1 MCGDFVTAT
10 VLGGADGNM
19 IGAMIDSQFKGA
31 QDWPLGSAMAVMM
44 IGAVLL
50 VLGIGF
56 LLVSVIR
63 LVLRRMRSVTLPE
76 VAR

>member
-1 MCGDFVTAT
+1 M
-10 VLGGADGNM
+10 M
-19 IGAMIDSQFKGA
+19 
-31 QDWPLGSAMAVMM
+31 AMAVMM

>member
-1 MCGDFVTAT
+1 

-44 IGAVLL
+44 IGAVLVVL
-50 VLGIGF
+50 VAAAVVVGAVRF
-56 LLVSVIR
+56 
-63 LVLRRMRSVTLPE
+63 VLRRNRRVTLGTVQP
-76 VAR
+76 